1 MIPAKLEELILNN
14 QARFETR
21 VFGLQQYSLLP
32 CPDDCK
38 IVIIG
43 YDFQPANVVNDIED
57 GGPLTAYQGLQRVSF
72 FDGSR
77 YDHFLHKMSG
87 QSLFTEGNSLTAQ
100 TNRNQQGI
108 RPFHKVDGLYMIYNK
123 DIGVEVS
130 LAPQIQVFPAALN
143 LALVSQLF
151 PQNLS
156 FGQDFNE
163 YTDGGNFGGS
173 LNATPQY
180 SQAYSAPV
188 TPPDFVDFNFED
200 SAGPHRYNAT
210 GANVYNKQEMAN
222 AWFLLVKYVVI
233 FNRPESSR

>member
-32 CPDDCK
+32 CPDNCK
-38 IVIIG
+38 IVVIG
-43 YDFQPANVVNDIED
+43 YDFQPANVVNDTEN
-57 GGPLTAYQGLQRVSF
+57 GGTATAYLGLQRISF

-87 QSLFTEGNSLTAQ
+87 PESTIFGGSGGNS
-100 TNRNQQGI
+100 RGS
-108 RPFHKVDGLYMIYNK
+108 RPFHSVDGLYMIYNK

-130 LAPQIQVFPAALN
+130 MAPQMQVFPASLN

-156 FGQDFNE
+156 SGQDFNE
-163 YTDGGNFGGS
+163 YTDAGNFGGS
-173 LNATPQY
+173 LNATPEY
-180 SQAYSAPV
+180 FQAYSAPV
-188 TPPDFVDFNFED
+188 TPPDFVNFNFED
-200 SAGPHRYNAT
+200 SSGPHRYNT
-210 GANVYNKQEMAN
+210 LGSNIYTKQDMAN
-222 AWFLLVKYVVI
+222 AWYLLVKYVVI

>member
-32 CPDDCK
+32 CPDNCK

-43 YDFQPANVVNDIED
+43 YDFQPANVVNDTKD
-57 GGPLTAYQGLQRVSF
+57 GGTATAYLGLQRIGF

-87 QSLFTEGNSLTAQ
+87 PESTIFGGSGGNSRGT
-100 TNRNQQGI
+100 
-108 RPFHKVDGLYMIYNK
+108 RPFHQVDGLYMIYNK

-130 LAPQIQVFPAALN
+130 MAPQITVFPSSINLN
-143 LALVSQLF
+143 IIPQLF

-156 FGQDFNE
+156 FGSDFNE
-163 YTDGGNFGGS
+163 YQDALGNFGGS
-173 LNATPQY
+173 LNGTPEY
-180 SQAYSAPV
+180 SQAYTVPP
-188 TPPDFVDFNFED
+188 TNPDFVDFNFED
-200 SAGPHRYNAT
+200 GTGPHRYNTAGSNIYT
-210 GANVYNKQEMAN
+210 KQDMAN
-222 AWFLLVKYVVI
+222 AWYLLVKYVVI

>member
-32 CPDDCK
+32 CPDNCK

-43 YDFQPANVVNDIED
+43 YDFQPANIVNPTGNSDN
-57 GGPLTAYQGLQRVSF
+57 AYQGMQRISF

-87 QSLFTEGNSLTAQ
+87 SLNFQSALSNANTRT
-100 TNRNQQGI
+100 TK
-108 RPFHKVDGLYMIYNK
+108 PFHKVDGLYMIYNK
-123 DIGVEVS
+123 DVGVEVGMTPS
-130 LAPQIQVFPAALN
+130 MTVFPAAIN
-143 LALVSQLF
+143 LSLVSQLF

-200 SAGPHRYNAT
+200 TSGPHRYNIA
-210 GANVYNKQEMAN
+210 GSNNYSKIEIAN
-222 AWFLLVKYVVI
+222 AWYLLVKYVVI
-233 FNRPESSR
+233 FNRPESNR

>member
-1 MIPAKLEELILNN
+1 MIPVKLEKLILNN

-43 YDFQPANVVNDIED
+43 YDFQPANVVNDTL
-57 GGPLTAYQGLQRVSF
+57 GGGFATSYQGLQRVSF

-87 QSLFTEGNSLTAQ
+87 TSVYQAINPDSRS
-100 TNRNQQGI
+100 RQGT

-123 DIGVEVS
+123 DVGVEVGM
-130 LAPQIQVFPAALN
+130 APEMQVFPAALN

-156 FGQDFNE
+156 FGQDFND

-200 SAGPHRYNAT
+200 TSGPHRYNAS
-210 GANVYNKQEMAN
+210 GINVYNKNEMAN
-222 AWFLLVKYVVI
+222 AWYLLVKYVVI

>member
-32 CPDDCK
+32 CPNNCK

-43 YDFQPANVVNDIED
+43 YDFQPANVVNDTEN
-57 GGPLTAYQGLQRVSF
+57 GGSETTYQGLQRVSF

-87 QSLFTEGNSLTAQ
+87 SSLFVPIGNVNLTG
-100 TNRNQQGI
+100 QGI
-108 RPFHKVDGLYMIYNK
+108 RPFHKTDGLYMIYNK

-130 LAPQIQVFPAALN
+130 MAPEITVFPSSINLN
-143 LALVSQLF
+143 LVPQLF

-156 FGQDFNE
+156 FGSDFKEYQDASA
-163 YTDGGNFGGS
+163 NFGGS
-173 LNATPQY
+173 LNATPEY
-180 SQAYSAPV
+180 SQAYAVPPV
-188 TPPDFVDFNFED
+188 NPDFVDFNFED
-200 SAGPHRYNAT
+200 GTGPHRYNRL
-210 GANVYNKQEMAN
+210 GSNVYDKQDIAN
-222 AWFLLVKYVVI
+222 AWYLLVKYVVI

>member
-32 CPDDCK
+32 CPDNCK

-43 YDFQPANVVNDIED
+43 YDFQPANVVNDTEN
-57 GGPLTAYQGLQRVSF
+57 GGINTAYQGLQRVSF
-72 FDGSR
+72 YDGSR

-87 QSLFTEGNSLTAQ
+87 QSLFINTAQ
-100 TNRNQQGI
+100 SDRARQGE

-130 LAPQIQVFPAALN
+130 IAPEITVFPAGLN
-143 LALVSQLF
+143 LALVPQLF

-156 FGQDFNE
+156 FGSDFNQ
-163 YTDGGNFGGS
+163 YQDALANFGGS

-180 SQAYSAPV
+180 SQAYTVPPV
-188 TPPDFVDFNFED
+188 NPDFVDFNFED
-200 SAGPHRYNAT
+200 GTGPHRYNST
-210 GANVYNKQEMAN
+210 GSNVYSKDEIAN
-222 AWFLLVKYVVI
+222 AWYLLVKYVVI

>member
-43 YDFQPANVVNDIED
+43 YDFQPANVVNDTD
-57 GGPLTAYQGLQRVSF
+57 GGGVLTSYQGMQRVSF

-87 QSLFTEGNSLTAQ
+87 QGFYNSGSATSRA
-100 TNRNQQGI
+100 QQGS

-123 DIGVEVS
+123 DIGVEVAMS
-130 LAPQIQVFPAALN
+130 PSMQVFPAALN

-156 FGQDFNE
+156 SGQDFNE

-173 LNATPQY
+173 LNATPEY

-200 SAGPHRYNAT
+200 SAGPHRYNST
-210 GANVYNKQEMAN
+210 GIDNYSKEEMAN

>member
-32 CPDDCK
+32 CPDNCK
-38 IVIIG
+38 IVITG
-43 YDFQPANVVNDIED
+43 YDFQPANIVNDTFNDASE
-57 GGPLTAYQGLQRVSF
+57 AYQGLQRVSF

-87 QSLFTEGNSLTAQ
+87 QSSFIQTSFPDRARQGN
-100 TNRNQQGI
+100 

-123 DIGVEVS
+123 DVGVEVS
-130 LAPQIQVFPAALN
+130 MAPEITVSPSAINLN
-143 LALVSQLF
+143 LIPQLF

-156 FGQDFNE
+156 FGSDFNE
-163 YTDGGNFGGS
+163 YQDASFNFGGS

-180 SQAYSAPV
+180 SQAYAVPPV
-188 TPPDFVDFNFED
+188 NPDFVDFNFED
-200 SAGPHRYNAT
+200 GSGPHRYNVS
-210 GANVYNKQEMAN
+210 GINVYNKNEMAN
-222 AWFLLVKYVVI
+222 AWYLLVKYVVI

>member
-32 CPDDCK
+32 CPNDCK
-38 IVIIG
+38 IVILG
-43 YDFQPANVVNDIED
+43 YDFQPANVVNDKEN
-57 GGPLTAYQGLQRVSF
+57 GGRSTSYAGLQRVSF
-72 FDGSR
+72 YDGSR

-87 QSLFTEGNSLTAQ
+87 AIEYLDDP
-100 TNRNQQGI
+100 TNNAR
-108 RPFHKVDGLYMIYNK
+108 RSTKPFHKVDGLYMIYNR

-130 LAPQIQVFPAALN
+130 MAPEITVFPANLN
-143 LALVSQLF
+143 LNLLPQLF

-163 YTDGGNFGGS
+163 YQDALANFGGS
-173 LNATPQY
+173 LNGTPQY
-180 SQAYSAPV
+180 SQAYSVPPV
-188 TPPDFVDFNFED
+188 NPDFVDFNFED
-200 SAGPHRYNAT
+200 GTGPHRYNLN
-210 GANVYNKQEMAN
+210 GSNVYTKEEIAN
-222 AWFLLVKYVVI
+222 AWYLLVKYVVI

>member
-38 IVIIG
+38 IVIVG
-43 YDFQPANVVNDIED
+43 YDFQPANIVNDIED
-57 GGPLTAYQGLQRVSF
+57 SGVANSYQGLQRVSF

-87 QSLFTEGNSLTAQ
+87 MSLYNSGSG
-100 TNRNQQGI
+100 TNRAQQGT
-108 RPFHKVDGLYMIYNK
+108 RPFHKVDSLYMIYNR
-123 DIGVEVS
+123 DIGVEVAI
-130 LAPQIQVFPAALN
+130 APEMQVFPAGLN

-156 FGQDFNE
+156 SGQDFNE
-163 YTDGGNFGGS
+163 YTDGANFGGS

-200 SAGPHRYNAT
+200 SVAAPHRYNTT
-210 GANVYNKQEMAN
+210 GSNVYDKNEITN

>member
-32 CPDDCK
+32 CPDNCK

-43 YDFQPANVVNDIED
+43 YDFQPANVVNDTEN
-57 GGPLTAYQGLQRVSF
+57 GGQTTAYQGVQRLSF
-72 FDGSR
+72 YDGSR

-87 QSLFTEGNSLTAQ
+87 QSLFDKASGL
-100 TNRNQQGI
+100 NRAQQGT
-108 RPFHKVDGLYMIYNK
+108 RPFHKVNGLYMIYNK
-123 DIGVEVS
+123 NIGIEVAMS
-130 LAPQIQVFPAALN
+130 PAMQVFPATLN
-143 LALVSQLF
+143 LALVSQLY

-156 FGQDFNE
+156 NGQDFNE

-173 LNATPQY
+173 LNATPEY

-188 TPPDFVDFNFED
+188 TPPDFVDLNFED
-200 SAGPHRYNAT
+200 TSGPHRYNLT
-210 GANVYNKQEMAN
+210 GSNLYSKDEFAN

>member
-32 CPDDCK
+32 CPNDCK

-43 YDFQPANVVNDIED
+43 YDFQPANVVNDTED
-57 GGPLTAYQGLQRVSF
+57 GGVNTSYQGLQRVSF

-87 QSLFTEGNSLTAQ
+87 QSSYIQNFTDRARQGN
-100 TNRNQQGI
+100 

-130 LAPQIQVFPAALN
+130 MAPEMQVFPAALN
-143 LALVSQLF
+143 LALVSQLY

-156 FGQDFNE
+156 SGQDFNE
-163 YTDGGNFGGS
+163 YTDAGNFGGS

-200 SAGPHRYNAT
+200 SAGPHRYNIN
-210 GANVYNKQEMAN
+210 GSNVYTKEEIAN

>member
-1 MIPAKLEELILNN
+1 MIPVKLEELILNN

-32 CPDDCK
+32 CPENCK

-43 YDFQPANVVNDIED
+43 YDFQPANVVNDTED
-57 GGPLTAYQGLQRVSF
+57 GGVTTSYQGLQRVSF

-87 QSLFTEGNSLTAQ
+87 QSFYNSAIVN
-100 TNRNQQGI
+100 TNNRAQQGT
-108 RPFHKVDGLYMIYNK
+108 RPFHRVDGLYMIYNK
-123 DIGVEVS
+123 DVGVEVGI
-130 LAPQIQVFPAALN
+130 APSMTVFPAAIN
-143 LALVSQLF
+143 LSLVSQLF

-200 SAGPHRYNAT
+200 SAGPHRYNST
-210 GANVYNKQEMAN
+210 GIDNYSNEEMAN
-222 AWFLLVKYVVI
+222 AWYLLVKYVVI
-233 FNRPESSR
+233 FNRPESNR

>member
-32 CPDDCK
+32 CPESCK

-43 YDFQPANVVNDIED
+43 YDFQPANVVNDTLN
-57 GGPLTAYQGLQRVSF
+57 GGATTAYQGLQRVSF

-87 QSLFTEGNSLTAQ
+87 QSFYNSGSATSRA
-100 TNRNQQGI
+100 QQGS
-108 RPFHKVDGLYMIYNK
+108 RPFHKVDGLYMIYDK

-130 LAPQIQVFPAALN
+130 MAPAITVFPSIIN
-143 LALVSQLF
+143 LSLLPQLF

-163 YTDGGNFGGS
+163 YQDALANIGGS
-173 LNATPQY
+173 LNGTPQY
-180 SQAYSAPV
+180 SQAYGVPPN
-188 TPPDFVDFNFED
+188 PPDFVDFNFED
-200 SAGPHRYNAT
+200 GTGPHRYNFLGT
-210 GANVYNKQEMAN
+210 NIYSNEEIAN